1 MTNAMRTTSRGH
13 CAGHVGA
20 LRCVCAFL
28 SLAVCASACAA
39 QAREI
44 RIVSGTYGGSCGAPR
59 GNATADLARQCDGKT
74 TCPYVLTES
83 LAGRKRAACRD
94 DFLAEWTCKDA
105 EFHVAALSPEVTP
118 GSTLVLSCVW
128 PAGAGK

>member
-1 MTNAMRTTSRGH
+1 MNATRTNSRGDS
-13 CAGHVGA
+13 AGHVGVV
-20 LRCVCAFL
+20 RCVCAIL

-39 QAREI
+39 QEREI

-59 GNATADLARQCDGKT
+59 GNATADLARQCDGKI
-74 TCPYVLTES
+74 TCPYVLTQSRE
-83 LAGRKRAACRD
+83 GQRRAACRD

-105 EFHVAALSPEVTP
+105 EFHAASLSPDVTP

-128 PAGAGK
+128 PTGAGK